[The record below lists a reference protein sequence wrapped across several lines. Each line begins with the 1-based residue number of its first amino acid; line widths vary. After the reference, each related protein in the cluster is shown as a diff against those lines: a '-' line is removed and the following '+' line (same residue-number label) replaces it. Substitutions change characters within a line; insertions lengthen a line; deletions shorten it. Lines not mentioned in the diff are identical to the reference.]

1 MENGDASR
9 EEIAS
14 TLTSIPCQLSSAD
27 INDFFSLAHYYAS
40 KTPQSFRKV
49 RVMYGTLTSPINSN
63 IILGVCIGARKPERL
78 LIF

>member
-1 MENGDASR
+1 MENSDAGR
-9 EEIAS
+9 EEIAG

-49 RVMYGTLTSPINSN
+49 CLKDTTVFQKGTAPCT
-63 IILGVCIGARKPERL
+63 VY
-78 LIF
+78 

>member
-1 MENGDASR
+1 MENSDATR

-14 TLTSIPCQLSSAD
+14 TLTSIPCQLSSGD

-49 RVMYGTLTSPINSN
+49 RRSVYFIWSEHLFQVILVYTIVIETYTK
-63 IILGVCIGARKPERL
+63 III
-78 LIF
+78 I